1 MGCSV
6 KHWCCAT
13 TIASSLQSRLETAGL
28 SQLNWNQY
36 NSVDNHELILV
47 YDPPD
52 QILERWRIESATAAS
67 IQDIKNIFEWTETY
81 SKGVSCCVSSW
92 RLGHLDTTSLI
103 RLSNNEIPSLDRD
116 IGFPGIR
123 GLSGLI
129 TLNLLSENPEI
140 LECYLNLELK
150 SCLLNL
156 PPDSNYI
163 GRLKQSTITD
173 LVLTNWWEV
182 NEERESSR
190 EEAME
195 NLSRLHQI
203 QDDYDQL
210 IEQQEQLRQVLNQ
223 QNSLS
228 RRALTKLAQL
238 QNGEP

>member
-1 MGCSV
+1 MRNNEKSNF
-6 KHWCCAT
+6 
-13 TIASSLQSRLETAGL
+13 L
-28 SQLNWNQY
+28 Y
-36 NSVDNHELILV
+36 
-47 YDPPD
+47 
-52 QILERWRIESATAAS
+52 
-67 IQDIKNIFEWTETY
+67 IKNIFELTETH

-92 RLGHLDTTSLI
+92 RLAHLDITSLI

-173 LVLTNWWEV
+173 LVLKNWWEV

-190 EEAME
+190 EEAMN

-210 IEQQEQLRQVLNQ
+210 VQQRHALPGALPQPLARRRVLLQ
-223 QNSLS
+223 AGADEAGGA
-228 RRALTKLAQL
+228 RRAVRPPRGDLVRCSPPSPAAAV
-238 QNGEP
+238 